1 MKLLNIEKNNY
12 LLMVLLA
19 AVFTLANYT
28 LTLHRE
34 SQRLEGVAEIANM
47 RSDVNNDFVNEL
59 IWSRFNDFE
68 TYSSDMLVSQG
79 RIEGV
84 IDYINNDNSDYI
96 DNLWHEG
103 YQRGVSQVDFER
115 EVIANSNFD
124 RGYVQGKNERIF
136 SVFEDINISPRKL
149 EPDAILMPEFD
160 NSSDLPENSETIE
173 ALNKKIN
180 EIRTLESFT
189 GSDG

>member
-1 MKLLNIEKNNY
+1 
-12 LLMVLLA
+12 MVLLA